1 MFSIQKCKAYIV
13 TDDSRFPVVNVTAV
27 ADRKKIGGMKTAVAI
42 GRSLQMDFNCTFLF
56 IAVLLGQVPAT
67 ISVTNTSAL

>member
-1 MFSIQKCKAYIV
+1 M
-13 TDDSRFPVVNVTAV
+13 VNVTAV

-42 GRSLQMDFNCTFLF
+42 GRSLQMDFNCMFLF